1 MFLVDSAS
9 SKCACELPYNFV
21 SFSSDR
27 IFLLLIV
34 IFRFIL
40 RVVGML
46 SPSVYFRF
54 FSSNRIFL
62 APCRAFLVFS
72 TSSSSG
78 FALPYNFVFF
88 SSNRIF

>member
-1 MFLVDSAS
+1 VFLVDSAS

-40 RVVGML
+40 RVVGVL
-46 SPSVYFRF
+46 SPFRIVVVHFWYFLRVVVLVSPCRIISF
-54 FSSNRIFL
+54 FS
-62 APCRAFLVFS
+62 LVIEYF
-72 TSSSSG
+72 
-78 FALPYNFVFF
+78 NC
-88 SSNRIF
+88 